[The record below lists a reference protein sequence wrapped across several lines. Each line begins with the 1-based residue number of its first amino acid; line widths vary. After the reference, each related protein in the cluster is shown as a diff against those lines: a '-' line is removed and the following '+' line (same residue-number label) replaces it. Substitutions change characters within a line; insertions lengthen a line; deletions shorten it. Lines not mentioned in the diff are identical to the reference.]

1 MGLQDAAGSN
11 SLHTPPRS
19 PSELFGAGL
28 TPKVVG
34 LETGASGPE
43 RSRRVLK
50 TASGLFS
57 VCLGTR
63 VRGGSM
69 RLADRMSK

>member
-34 LETGASGPE
+34 LETGASGPGEKPPCSEDSE
-43 RSRRVLK
+43 RSLQCLFRYPGPW
-50 TASGLFS
+50 GLNAP
-57 VCLGTR
+57 
-63 VRGGSM
+63 GGSNE
-69 RLADRMSK
+69 